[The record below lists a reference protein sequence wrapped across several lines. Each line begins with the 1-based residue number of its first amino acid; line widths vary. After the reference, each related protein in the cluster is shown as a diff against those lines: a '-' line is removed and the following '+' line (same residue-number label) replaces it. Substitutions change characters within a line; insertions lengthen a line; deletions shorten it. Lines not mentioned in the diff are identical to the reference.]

1 MVYFRQIFLMIIVVA
16 ISLQCCSI
24 CADERYRTQ
33 IGKLV
38 GEDGGG
44 KRKFAV
50 FEKFRALLDLIKPST
65 PPRRNLATSPWPAP
79 SPSPFPNGGPVES
92 PAYSPAPQRPIPPHL
107 GRPLP
112 QRTHPPGQHETQS
125 RKHEKGGVFVP
136 LVVSTACGI
145 GFVVCVVVVLCLCSR
160 VRKKNGKTLSFKRKQ
175 RKSQKVSINPTLDFL
190 YLNSVGVDLERQSSV
205 PVKETENNDELR
217 EEEVKTSV
225 ETEILL
231 DSDNAGSYST
241 KEIVSVQENGD
252 DKTEHSVSASE
263 EDDESF
269 HSVGGGSQY
278 SNPRLSNASS
288 SSVSGIGSSQRFSER
303 ELDIP
308 EHSGISH
315 PPPPPPPPLPHF
327 SNRGLLHTLSSQETA
342 KPQTL
347 SSQLSAKVSASSSKP
362 LPPPPPP
369 PPRSLQ
375 QPQVTNKTPPPP
387 LSLDFSQRTPLGK
400 DGAPLPK
407 LKPLHW
413 DKVRATPD
421 RTMVWDKIRTS
432 SFEFDEEMIESLFG
446 YTMQTSSKNEEGRWE
461 GLCLQQLEALVKMVP
476 TKEEEL
482 KLCSYKGAVDELG
495 SAEKFLRA
503 LVGVPFAFQRAEA
516 MLYRETFEDEVV
528 HLRNS
533 FSMLEEACKELKS
546 SRLFL
551 KLLEAVLKTGNRM
564 NVGTI
569 RGGAKAFKLDAL
581 LKLSDVKGT
590 DGKTTLLHFVVQEI
604 SRSEGIRVS
613 DSIMG
618 RIMNQRPNKNRTAE
632 EKEEDYRRMG
642 LDLVS
647 GLNTEL
653 RNVKKTATID
663 LEGLVSSVSNL
674 RDGLE
679 QLRCLASNEENR
691 AFVSSMSSFL
701 RYGEKSLEELRE
713 DEERIMERV
722 GEIAEY
728 FHGDV
733 RGDDKNPLR
742 IFVIVRDFLGMLD
755 QVCRELRCVRVPNS
769 PSPLA
774 PFR

>member
-1 MVYFRQIFLMIIVVA
+1 
-16 ISLQCCSI
+16 
-24 CADERYRTQ
+24 
-33 IGKLV
+33 
-38 GEDGGG
+38 
-44 KRKFAV
+44 
-50 FEKFRALLDLIKPST
+50 
-65 PPRRNLATSPWPAP
+65 
-79 SPSPFPNGGPVES
+79 
-92 PAYSPAPQRPIPPHL
+92 
-107 GRPLP
+107 
-112 QRTHPPGQHETQS
+112 
-125 RKHEKGGVFVP
+125 
-136 LVVSTACGI
+136 
-145 GFVVCVVVVLCLCSR
+145 
-160 VRKKNGKTLSFKRKQ
+160 
-175 RKSQKVSINPTLDFL
+175 
-190 YLNSVGVDLERQSSV
+190 
-205 PVKETENNDELR
+205 
-217 EEEVKTSV
+217 
-225 ETEILL
+225 
-231 DSDNAGSYST
+231 
-241 KEIVSVQENGD
+241 
-252 DKTEHSVSASE
+252 
-263 EDDESF
+263 
-269 HSVGGGSQY
+269 
-278 SNPRLSNASS
+278 
-288 SSVSGIGSSQRFSER
+288 
-303 ELDIP
+303 
-308 EHSGISH
+308 
-315 PPPPPPPPLPHF
+315 
-327 SNRGLLHTLSSQETA
+327 
-342 KPQTL
+342 
-347 SSQLSAKVSASSSKP
+347 
-362 LPPPPPP
+362 
-369 PPRSLQ
+369 
-375 QPQVTNKTPPPP
+375 
-387 LSLDFSQRTPLGK
+387 
-400 DGAPLPK
+400 
-407 LKPLHW
+407 
-413 DKVRATPD
+413 
-421 RTMVWDKIRTS
+421 
-432 SFEFDEEMIESLFG
+432 
-446 YTMQTSSKNEEGRWE
+446 
-461 GLCLQQLEALVKMVP
+461 MVP

-482 KLCSYKGAVDELG
+482 KLRSYKGAVDELG

-618 RIMNQRPNKNRTAE
+618 RIMNQRSNKNRTPE

-663 LEGLVSSVSNL
+663 LEGLVTSVSNL
-674 RDGLE
+674 RDGLG
-679 QLRCLASNEENR
+679 QLSCLASEKLKGDEENR

-713 DEERIMERV
+713 DEKRIMERV

-733 RGDDKNPLR
+733 RGDEKNPLR

-755 QVCRELRCVRVPNS
+755 HVCRELRCVRVPNS